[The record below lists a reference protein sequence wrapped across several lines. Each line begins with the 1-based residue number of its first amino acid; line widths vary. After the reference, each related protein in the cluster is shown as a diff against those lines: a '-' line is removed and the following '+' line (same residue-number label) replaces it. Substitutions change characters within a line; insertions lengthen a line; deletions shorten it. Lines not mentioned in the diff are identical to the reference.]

1 MASQGVSLLLIRVVL
16 SGVVGLFVGS
26 FLNVVIYRAPLGL
39 SVSTPRSFCPTC
51 DRQLTWWENVPV
63 VSWLGL
69 HGRCR
74 TCHQSISIR
83 YPLVELATGS
93 IFAFITWQWNGT
105 VFAVPYCLL
114 AATLI
119 AVGLIEYGGQ
129 RAPVTL
135 AAIGTGLAVVAMT
148 MRAAWQHRWPTAI
161 GSVIGTAMAVVAYVA
176 VRDVDHSSAEP
187 LGRGSSALLLLGA
200 WTGGLGLAAT
210 AAGAMAWIAVFSVC
224 VAGARV
230 MVRRTVSPGGAS
242 LSREHTLHPI
252 VTAPLVT
259 ATVAAMTVSLWIGA

>member
-1 MASQGVSLLLIRVVL
+1 MASQDVSLLLIKVLL

-51 DRQLTWWENVPV
+51 DRQLTWWENIPV

-83 YPLVELATGS
+83 YPLVESATGT
-93 IFAFITWQWNGT
+93 IFALITWHWSGT
-105 VFAVPYCLL
+105 IFAVPYCLL
-114 AATLI
+114 AATFI

-148 MRAAWQHRWPTAI
+148 MCAGWQHRWLMAI
-161 GSVIGTAMAVVAYVA
+161 GSVIGTAIAVMAYVA

-187 LGRGSSALLLLGA
+187 LGRGTSALLLLGA

-210 AAGAMAWIAVFSVC
+210 AAGATAWIAVFSVC
-224 VAGARV
+224 MACSWA
-230 MVRRTVSPGGAS
+230 MVRRAVTPEGSP
-242 LSREHTLHPI
+242 LTLEPTLHP
-252 VTAPLVT
+252 VVAAPLVT
-259 ATVAAMTVSLWIGA
+259 ATVAAMTVSLWIGV